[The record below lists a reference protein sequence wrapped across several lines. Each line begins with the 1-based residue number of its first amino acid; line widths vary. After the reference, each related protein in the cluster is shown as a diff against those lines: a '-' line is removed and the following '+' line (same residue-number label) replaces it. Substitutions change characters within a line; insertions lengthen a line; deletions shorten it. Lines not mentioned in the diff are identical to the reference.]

1 MIDARKLGFRV
12 FFVARLYLDGYVL
25 MYDIRKSE
33 TFDRWLDGLPD
44 RVAMKRITI
53 RMRHMETGNLG
64 DWKSLGGGLFET
76 RLHFGPGYRLYFGR
90 LANSIILLAAGGDKS
105 SQDDDIAIARAI
117 LRGERK

>member
-1 MIDARKLGFRV
+1 
-12 FFVARLYLDGYVL
+12 
-25 MYDIRKSE
+25 MYEIRKSE
-33 TFDRWLDGLPD
+33 TFDRWLDDLPD

-105 SQDDDIAIARAI
+105 SQDGDIAIARAI